1 MFSPEMIAGMLGIQ
15 PAQIEQ
21 MKVVVPQVMQAAYDS
36 NQRLIRMEAELMAQ
50 RGALAS
56 IAEALGE
63 LARTQRVLAQVA
75 DDPADD
81 ETAAPQMP
89 AALIGGH

>member
-81 ETAAPQMP
+81 ETAARQMP